1 MSKKYTTNF
10 LEDTNGST
18 GSANQVLVSTPAG
31 IDWVDGSGSG
41 IIGGPYLPLVGGTL
55 TGPLAI
61 DTTTLSSLS
70 LEISGTETGR
80 LDNFNSALRL
90 INFHASSETT
100 VQGNGDISL
109 NSVGSNNIK
118 LSTANSERMRV
129 DSSGNV
135 GIGTTSPSNKLDVI
149 GDASVTAL
157 RVGTSASGEGIIRHY
172 STGGQGIGIVTGALN
187 ASGIGLYVSHGTN
200 NRNVGIG
207 TTSPGEKL
215 EVMQDGGA
223 IIKLHDPGNNSW
235 KLKADT
241 DFHVYDDSGSD
252 YLTIVNSGNVGI
264 GTTSPT
270 DLLTVAGNARVT
282 GTLKVADG
290 TYNAPS
296 IAHRADEDTGI
307 YFPSNDV
314 IGISTNALER
324 MRITSTGNVG
334 IGTTSP
340 NQDGFGSAATVL
352 SIKAKTSGGSA
363 NTELIGLGNND
374 NDQVGMV
381 GFMSYSATSPLATI
395 RALRHTSDTRGK
407 LTFDTSGSERMRID
421 NLGNVGIG
429 TTSPSEKLV
438 VAESIDNSLAILKI
452 ENNFGSS
459 SVNGTGTALQF
470 YCWDAGVTANI
481 KSIRTGQSYSP
492 SALTFETFGGN
503 GTIGS
508 NSLAERM
515 RIDEFGNVG
524 IGTTSPGYKL
534 DVNGTIGFSY
544 SGTNANYI
552 EQANSGFGYGRII
565 PFNNSGLFAF
575 NTNYTFGG
583 GYDFKYD
590 GSSIMRITSGGN
602 VGIGTTS
609 PDSKLDIEDSNPFV
623 TIQGSSTSY
632 VNAGVQFISNQAST
646 SRGLGNFYY

>member
-470 YCWDAGVTANI
+470 YGWDAGVTANI

-552 EQANSGFGYGRII
+552 
-565 PFNNSGLFAF
+565 
-575 NTNYTFGG
+575 
-583 GYDFKYD
+583 
-590 GSSIMRITSGGN
+590 
-602 VGIGTTS
+602 
-609 PDSKLDIEDSNPFV
+609 
-623 TIQGSSTSY
+623 
-632 VNAGVQFISNQAST
+632 
-646 SRGLGNFYY
+646 